1 MGWGQVRLLEVTSE
15 RATVKRVVAAPP
27 QYSRDEQL
35 YYRVRD
41 GVVSVGGVEGGGG
54 GGGVAP
60 PYRLIVCSATEPAPM
75 LVNIVTSLS
84 AHTLNPPN
92 NPAVGTAATYAG
104 RVSALLDIVRYS
116 PSNPAV
122 GTPRRPQRTLA
133 DVNNFYIVT

>member
-1 MGWGQVRLLEVTSE
+1 VTSE

-54 GGGVAP
+54 GVAP

-84 AHTLNPPN
+84 AHTLNPP
-92 NPAVGTAATYAG
+92 
-104 RVSALLDIVRYS
+104 
-116 PSNPAV
+116 SNPAV
-122 GTPRRPQRTLA
+122 GTPQRPQRTLA
-133 DVNNFYIVT
+133 ACPHCWIQLDIRPATPLSVRHDGRNVRWPM